1 MEKYSLTTFRNRM
14 SALKI
19 SLSEEQYQKFIRYYE
34 LLTEWNKLMNLTAI
48 TDYEEVVL
56 KHFTD
61 SLSLVKAFS
70 DSALLSDKKLSV
82 IDVGTGAGFP
92 AIPLKIAFPN
102 LQITM
107 LDSLQKRIKF
117 LEEVIAGLQ
126 LDGITALH
134 GRAED
139 IAKQSG
145 LREQFDLCVS
155 RAVARLASLSEY
167 CLPFVKKNGYF
178 IPYKSEKT
186 ESELAEAE
194 HALSVLGGKVIRE
207 AEFCLP
213 GSDIFR
219 KLIVIEK
226 IKATPLRYPRKAGLP
241 TKEPLS

>member
-1 MEKYSLTTFRNRM
+1 MENYSLTAFQNYM
-14 SALKI
+14 SALAI
-19 SLSEEQYQKFIRYYE
+19 SLNEEQYKKFIQYYE
-34 LLTEWNKLMNLTAI
+34 LLTEWNRFINLTAI

-61 SLSLVKAFS
+61 SLSLIKAFS
-70 DSALLSDKKLSV
+70 DHTFLSENRLSLM
-82 IDVGTGAGFP
+82 DVGTGAGFP
-92 AIPLKIAFPN
+92 AIPLKIAFPE

-107 LDSLQKRIKF
+107 LDSLQKRVKF
-117 LEEVIAGLQ
+117 LGEVIERLQ
-126 LDGITALH
+126 LKGITALH

-139 IAKQSG
+139 AARQGG

-155 RAVARLASLSEY
+155 RAVARLTSLSEY
-167 CLPFVKKNGYF
+167 CLPFVKMNGYF

-207 AEFCLP
+207 TDFYLP
-213 GSDIFR
+213 DSTIYR

-226 IKATPLRYPRKAGLP
+226 IKATPLKYPRKAGLP
-241 TKEPLS
+241 TKEPLC

>member
-1 MEKYSLTTFRNRM
+1 MEKYSLTAFQNKM

-19 SLSEEQYQKFIRYYE
+19 SLSEEQYQQFIRYYE
-34 LLTEWNKLMNLTAI
+34 LLTEWNQWMNLTAI

-61 SLSLVKAFS
+61 SLSLVKVFS
-70 DSALLSDKKLSV
+70 DSAFLSDKKLSV

-117 LEEVIAGLQ
+117 LDEVIAGLQ

-139 IAKQSG
+139 MAKQRG

-155 RAVARLASLSEY
+155 RAVARLVSLSEY

-226 IKATPLRYPRKAGLP
+226 IKATPLKYPRKAGLP

>member
-70 DSALLSDKKLSV
+70 DSAFLSDKKLSV

-134 GRAED
+134 GRAEN

-155 RAVARLASLSEY
+155 RAVARLSSLSEY

>member
-1 MEKYSLTTFRNRM
+1 MENYSLTAFQNYM
-14 SALKI
+14 SALAI
-19 SLSEEQYQKFIRYYE
+19 SLNEEQYKKFIQYYE
-34 LLTEWNKLMNLTAI
+34 LLTEWNRFINLTAI

-70 DSALLSDKKLSV
+70 DHTFLSENRLSLM
-82 IDVGTGAGFP
+82 DVGTGAGFP
-92 AIPLKIAFPN
+92 AIPLKIAFPE

-107 LDSLQKRIKF
+107 LDSLQKRVKF
-117 LEEVIAGLQ
+117 LGEVIERLQ
-126 LDGITALH
+126 LKGITALH

-139 IAKQSG
+139 AARQSG
-145 LREQFDLCVS
+145 LREKFDLCVS
-155 RAVARLASLSEY
+155 RAVARLTSLSEY
-167 CLPFVKKNGYF
+167 CLPFIKMNGYF

-207 AEFCLP
+207 TDFYLP
-213 GSDIFR
+213 DSTIYR

-226 IKATPLRYPRKAGLP
+226 IKATPLKYPRKAGLP
-241 TKEPLS
+241 TKEPLC

>member
-1 MEKYSLTTFRNRM
+1 MEKYSLTAFQNKM

-34 LLTEWNKLMNLTAI
+34 LLTEWNQWMNLTAI
-48 TDYEEVVL
+48 TDYGEVVL

-61 SLSLVKAFS
+61 SLSLVKVFS
-70 DSALLSDKKLSV
+70 DSAFLSDKKLSV

-117 LEEVIAGLQ
+117 LNEVIAGLQ

-139 IAKQSG
+139 MAKQRG

-155 RAVARLASLSEY
+155 RAVARLVSLSEY

-207 AEFCLP
+207 AEFYLP

-226 IKATPLRYPRKAGLP
+226 IKTTPLKYPRKAGLP

>member
-1 MEKYSLTTFRNRM
+1 MEKYSLTTFRNKM

-19 SLSEEQYQKFIRYYE
+19 SLSEEQYQQFIRYYE

-70 DSALLSDKKLSV
+70 DSAFLSDKKLSV

-139 IAKQSG
+139 MAKQSG

>member
-1 MEKYSLTTFRNRM
+1 MEKYSLTTFRNKM

-34 LLTEWNKLMNLTAI
+34 LLTEWNQWMNLTAI

-61 SLSLVKAFS
+61 SLSLVKVFS
-70 DSALLSDKKLSV
+70 DSAFLSDKKLSV

-139 IAKQSG
+139 MAKQRG

-155 RAVARLASLSEY
+155 RAVARLVSLSEY

-186 ESELAEAE
+186 ESELAEAA

-207 AEFCLP
+207 AGFCLP

>member
-70 DSALLSDKKLSV
+70 DSAFLSDKKLSV

-155 RAVARLASLSEY
+155 RAVARLSSLSEY

-207 AEFCLP
+207 AGFCLP

>member
-1 MEKYSLTTFRNRM
+1 MEKYSLTTFRNKM

-70 DSALLSDKKLSV
+70 DSAFLSDKKLSV

-139 IAKQSG
+139 MAKQSG